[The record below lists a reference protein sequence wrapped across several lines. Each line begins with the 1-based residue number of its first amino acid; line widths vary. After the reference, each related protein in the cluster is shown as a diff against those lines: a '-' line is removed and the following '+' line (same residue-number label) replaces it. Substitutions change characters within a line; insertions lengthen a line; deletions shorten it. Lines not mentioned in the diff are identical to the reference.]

1 MTKDL
6 IRSLF
11 SMNDDELLKLVENAT
26 KIVKKLEEDINT
38 DVNDDE
44 DEKTESYFH
53 STAKEYN
60 NGNLVKKS
68 EKEYV
73 NGECTKDEEFDAT
86 KEISY
91 DGAKDEEKHC
101 KCAHKSR
108 LYHKLKMENDSLKSQ
123 IDDMTH
129 YIDSLNDRIKE
140 LDAENEKLSQ
150 TVNKVKSCFLA

>member
-11 SMNDDELLKLVENAT
+11 SMNDDEFLKLVNNAT
-26 KIVKKLEEDINT
+26 KFVKKLEEDINT
-38 DVNDDE
+38 EVNDD
-44 DEKTESYFH
+44 DENTESYFH
-53 STAKEYN
+53 SSAKEYN

-86 KEISY
+86 KELSY
-91 DGAKDEEKHC
+91 DDTKDEGKQC

-140 LDAENEKLSQ
+140 LDTENEKLSQ
-150 TVNKVKSCFLA
+150 VVNNVKSCFLN

>member
-26 KIVKKLEEDINT
+26 KIVKKLEEDIDT

-44 DEKTESYFH
+44 NTESYFH
-53 STAKEYN
+53 SSAKEYN

-86 KEISY
+86 KGLSY
-91 DGAKDEEKHC
+91 DDAKDEEKHC

-108 LYHKLKMENDSLKSQ
+108 LYHMLKIENDSLKSQ
-123 IDDMTH
+123 IDEMTH

-140 LDAENEKLSQ
+140 LDAENDKLSQ
-150 TVNKVKSCFLA
+150 IVNNVKSCFLD